1 MTTWSFIIKH
11 KYLTNVPQTLNKINN
26 AEKRKDQN
34 EHAEQLTQKETEK
47 NARNKGENFL
57 KL

>member
-1 MTTWSFIIKH
+1 MTTWSFIKKH

-26 AEKRKDQN
+26 TEKRKDQN

-47 NARNKGENFL
+47 MQGTKEKNFF
-57 KL
+57 